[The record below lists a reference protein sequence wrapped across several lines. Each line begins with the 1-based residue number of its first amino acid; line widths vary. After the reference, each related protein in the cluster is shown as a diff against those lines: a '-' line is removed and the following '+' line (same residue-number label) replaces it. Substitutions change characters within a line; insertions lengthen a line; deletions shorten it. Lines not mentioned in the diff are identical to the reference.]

1 MPTTAAGAATDRQR
15 VAAARRR
22 SRPLTEA
29 RIASIDTKRGREM
42 QTTKDP
48 FSHGSMRAK
57 AGAAVSLDKAAPQV
71 QGASTCLCLFPGST
85 RASGIRFPQ
94 SLLFNYEKRQRK
106 PFSVVHGNT
115 EQIYVE

>member
-1 MPTTAAGAATDRQR
+1 M
-15 VAAARRR
+15 
-22 SRPLTEA
+22 TEA

-48 FSHGSMRAK
+48 FSHGSIRAK

-71 QGASTCLCLFPGST
+71 QGASTCPCLFPCPT
-85 RASGIRFPQ
+85 RVSGIRFPR
-94 SLLFNYEKRQRK
+94 SSPFNDEKRQPK

>member
-48 FSHGSMRAK
+48 FSHGSIRAK
-57 AGAAVSLDKAAPQV
+57 AGGCGQPGQGGATSAGRFNLSVSLSLSD
-71 QGASTCLCLFPGST
+71 
-85 RASGIRFPQ
+85 Q
-94 SLLFNYEKRQRK
+94 SVRYSLPPIVTFQ
-106 PFSVVHGNT
+106 
-115 EQIYVE
+115 

>member
-1 MPTTAAGAATDRQR
+1 M
-15 VAAARRR
+15 
-22 SRPLTEA
+22 TEA

-57 AGAAVSLDKAAPQV
+57 AGAAVLDKAAPQV
-71 QGASTCLCLFPGST
+71 QGASTCPCLFPCPT
-85 RASGIRFPQ
+85 RVSGIRFRP
-94 SLLFNYEKRQRK
+94 SLLFNDEKRQRK